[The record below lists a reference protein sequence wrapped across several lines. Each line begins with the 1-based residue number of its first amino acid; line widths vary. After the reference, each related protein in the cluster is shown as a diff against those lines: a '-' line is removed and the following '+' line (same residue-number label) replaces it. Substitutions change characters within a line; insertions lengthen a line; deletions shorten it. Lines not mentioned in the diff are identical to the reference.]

1 MFDTSYTYL
10 PRRPAALSFR
20 TIIIP
25 GMDGTADNFMRTVT
39 TKRWAEGLVAVGS
52 DVIILNTPIPKPCW
66 FKNGGADYRA
76 LFLAELKGIIADV
89 SAHHGSKRTIVAG
102 SSYGGLHAMV
112 SYTSIP
118 GFIGWQAALPVTHL
132 SVLTEM
138 ADVGKL
144 PAFDAFAEAPK
155 LRNTSGFVSWADAD
169 MRVDH
174 RLDKAL
180 YREIESPDLK
190 FAEYPATA
198 HKLTD
203 AAVADLVADAQRQ
216 VLRAQ

>member
-1 MFDTSYTYL
+1 
-10 PRRPAALSFR
+10 
-20 TIIIP
+20 
-25 GMDGTADNFMRTVT
+25 
-39 TKRWAEGLVAVGS
+39 
-52 DVIILNTPIPKPCW
+52 
-66 FKNGGADYRA
+66 
-76 LFLAELKGIIADV
+76 
-89 SAHHGSKRTIVAG
+89 
-102 SSYGGLHAMV
+102 MV